1 MRLLSLT
8 LDQFRNYEQLDLLFP
23 SGTQVFYGANAQGKT
38 NLLEAIY
45 LCTCARSHRTGR
57 DDELI
62 RHGQSF
68 YRVGIRFLT
77 DQNLEESLSITYQMA
92 TSSKPSSRTIK
103 YNGFDMARVSDL
115 MGLFHAI
122 IFAPEDLQI
131 VKGGPAERRR
141 FLDILIS
148 RTDRAYFRDLQEY
161 WTILGQ
167 RNRLLKHI
175 RDTNLNLTRSNRSK
189 RSQDTKIT
197 DQENQTGEDVQLNKK
212 TPDEQKKR
220 TSIQFKMDDY
230 LHLDVWD
237 QKLAEVSSSILRK
250 RLDYAKYLLEYGAL
264 SLMHLTSLKEEL
276 SVSYRSISGLDSSM
290 SKKEIETYFFNR
302 LKTARDDD
310 IARGSTAQGPHRDD
324 LSFSLNGQD
333 ARLYASQGQQR
344 SIVLALKMAE
354 LVILSRRTGEKPILL
369 LDDVL
374 SELDA
379 SRRHQLLDVI
389 SGHQVFITSTDVS
402 MFQPWDGPLHLYA
415 VSMGTVTPEKAV
427 EAKEKK
433 EAKKEQIVE
442 VKVEAI
448 TDKKD

>member
-8 LDQFRNYEQLDLLFP
+8 LEQFRNYEQLDLSFP

-38 NLLEAIY
+38 NILEAIY

-57 DDELI
+57 DDELV
-62 RHGQSF
+62 RHGQSS
-68 YRVGIRFLT
+68 YRVSIRFLT
-77 DQNLEESLSITYQMA
+77 DQNLEESLSIAYRMA
-92 TSSKPSSRTIK
+92 TSSKLSSRTIE
-103 YNGFDMARVSDL
+103 YNGFEMTRVADL

-141 FLDILIS
+141 FIDIMIS

-175 RDTNLNLTRSNRSK
+175 RDTVFNLSRNHRNK
-189 RSQDTKIT
+189 RSPEPKSTE
-197 DQENQTGEDVQLNKK
+197 QEAQSGNDVQQNMN
-212 TPDEQKKR
+212 TSDEQKKLDAF
-220 TSIQFKMDDY
+220 QFKMDDY

-237 QKLAEVSSSILRK
+237 KKLAEVSSSILRK
-250 RLDYAKYLLEYGAL
+250 RLDYTKYLLEYGSL
-264 SLMHLTSLKEEL
+264 SLMHLASLKEEL
-276 SVSYRSISGLDSSM
+276 SISYRSISGLDHSM
-290 SKKEIETYFFNR
+290 TKSEIETHFLNR

-310 IARGSTAQGPHRDD
+310 IARGSTSQGPHRDD
-324 LSFSLNGQD
+324 LFFTLNGQD

-379 SRRHQLLDVI
+379 SRRHQLLDVT

-402 MFQPWDGPLHLYA
+402 MFKPWNGPLHFYA
-415 VSMGTVTPEKAV
+415 VSKGTVTPEHV
-427 EAKEKK
+427 DESKETRK
-433 EAKKEQIVE
+433 EATPEQTTVFKK
-442 VKVEAI
+442 
-448 TDKKD
+448 

>member
-8 LDQFRNYEQLDLLFP
+8 LEQFRNYEQLDLSFP

-57 DDELI
+57 DDELV
-62 RHGQSF
+62 RHGQTY

-77 DQNLEESLSITYQMA
+77 DQNLEESLSISYQTA
-92 TSSKPSSRTIK
+92 SSSKPSLRTIE
-103 YNGFDMARVSDL
+103 YNGFDVIRVADL

-141 FLDILIS
+141 FLDIMIS

-167 RNRLLKHI
+167 RNRLLKVI
-175 RDTNLNLTRSNRSK
+175 REANYYNSRRRQSK
-189 RSQDTKIT
+189 RSQEQQGTQNNKHSAEE
-197 DQENQTGEDVQLNKK
+197 DQSESKM
-212 TPDEQKKR
+212 PDEKKDVD
-220 TSIQFKMDDY
+220 SSLFQMDDH

-250 RLDYAKYLLEYGAL
+250 RLDYAKYLQEYGAL
-264 SLMHLTSLKEEL
+264 SLMHLTLLKEEL
-276 SVSYRSISGLDSSM
+276 AVSYRSLSGLESSM
-290 SKKEIETYFFNR
+290 TKKEIETHFLNR

-324 LSFSLNGQD
+324 LFFSLNGQD

-389 SGHQVFITSTDVS
+389 SGHQVFITSTDAS
-402 MFQPWDGPLHLYA
+402 MFRPWNGPLHFYA
-415 VSMGTVTPEKAV
+415 VSKGTVTPKSVVGAGETDNRK
-427 EAKEKK
+427 
-433 EAKKEQIVE
+433 
-442 VKVEAI
+442 
-448 TDKKD
+448 DKK

>member
-8 LDQFRNYEQLDLLFP
+8 LEQFRNYEQLDLSFP
-23 SGTQVFYGANAQGKT
+23 TGTQVFYGANAQGKT
-38 NLLEAIY
+38 NILEAIY

-57 DDELI
+57 DDELV
-62 RHGQSF
+62 RHGQSS
-68 YRVGIRFLT
+68 YQVGIRFLT

-92 TSSKPSSRTIK
+92 MSSKPSYRTIK
-103 YNGFDMARVSDL
+103 YNGFDMTRIADL
-115 MGLFHAI
+115 MGIFHAI

-175 RDTNLNLTRSNRSK
+175 RDTNFSFSRSNRSK
-189 RSQDTKIT
+189 CSQDPKST
-197 DQENQTGEDVQLNKK
+197 DQANQIDEDVQQDNKAS
-212 TPDEQKKR
+212 DEQEKR
-220 TSIQFKMDDY
+220 ASFQFKMDDF

-237 QKLAEVSSSILRK
+237 QKMAEVSSSILRK
-250 RLDYAKYLLEYGAL
+250 RLDYTKYLLEYGSL

-276 SVSYRSISGLDSSM
+276 SVSYRSISGLDPSM
-290 SKKEIETYFFNR
+290 TKKEIETYFLNK

-402 MFQPWDGPLHLYA
+402 MFQPWSGPLHLYA
-415 VSMGTVTPEKAV
+415 VSKGTVTPEQVV
-427 EAKEKK
+427 ETKG
-433 EAKKEQIVE
+433 
-442 VKVEAI
+442 
-448 TDKKD
+448 D